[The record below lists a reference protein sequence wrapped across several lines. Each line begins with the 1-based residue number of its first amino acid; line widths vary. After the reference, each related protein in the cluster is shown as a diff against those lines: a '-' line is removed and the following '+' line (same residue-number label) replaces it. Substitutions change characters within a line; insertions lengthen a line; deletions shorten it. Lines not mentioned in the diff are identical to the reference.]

1 MNRLPIRA
9 VLTLAAG
16 ILTALSLPALAANA
30 AADETAAEEATGPKA
45 VAVEEVLDLGTIPK
59 GETLKVEWELRNEG
73 TEPLEITQVRPSCG
87 CTVAT
92 YDEVI
97 APGATGKVRAE
108 IDTTNLFGADTKR
121 VTVLTNDP
129 NNPSIVLTAKSEV
142 KPYLNAIPGY
152 ARFNVVQDQQK
163 GSVDQ
168 SIWAQ
173 DGSDFNIVSATATED
188 YLTVAVRE
196 ATEEERAEDAKGK
209 QYQVSVTLA
218 KDAPIGPITS
228 ALQITTDHPKQKT
241 MSIPISGFVRPV
253 LAVTPQTANFRK
265 IELKEP
271 LQANILVKNYAVE
284 KIDLTSIQSTIPT
297 ISAEI
302 IPLEE
307 GRRFQ
312 IRLLVSPDTPKG
324 DFNGM
329 LKIQTDSPKVP
340 SLEVPVIGTV
350 I

>member
-1 MNRLPIRA
+1 MNRSPIRA
-9 VLTLAAG
+9 VLTLAMG
-16 ILTALSLPALAANA
+16 ILTALSVPALAADEA
-30 AADETAAEEATGPKA
+30 AKEATGPKA

-59 GETLKVEWELRNEG
+59 GETLHVEWELRNEG

-108 IDTTNLFGADTKR
+108 IDTTNLFGADSKR

-129 NNPSIVLTAKSEV
+129 SNPSIVLTAKSEV
-142 KPYLNAIPGY
+142 KPYLHAIPGY
-152 ARFNVVQDQQK
+152 ARFNVVQDQQE

-168 SIWAQ
+168 SIWAE
-173 DGSDFNIVSATATED
+173 DGTDFKIVSATATAD
-188 YLTVAVRE
+188 FLAVDVRE
-196 ATEEERAEDAKGK
+196 ATEEERLEEAKGK
-209 QYQVSVTLA
+209 QYQVAVTLS
-218 KDAPIGPITS
+218 KDAPVGPITS

-284 KIDLTSIQSTIPT
+284 EIQLTNIQSTIPT

-302 IPLEE
+302 VPLEE
-307 GRRFQ
+307 GRRYQ
-312 IRLLVSPDTPKG
+312 IRLLVSPETPKG
-324 DFNGM
+324 EFNGM